1 LLISRV
7 EALLK
12 SESNN
17 LNRTT
22 TSNTINYFWT
32 KWNKQ
37 HILAYSRT
45 ESSLTGDILSTS
57 SDTTYLFEPLI
68 NLKLKDKYLNTD
80 AIAKGKIQE
89 VIEDIY
95 NCREVIKKSGN

>member
-1 LLISRV
+1 
-7 EALLK
+7 
-12 SESNN
+12 
-17 LNRTT
+17 
-22 TSNTINYFWT
+22 
-32 KWNKQ
+32 
-37 HILAYSRT
+37 
-45 ESSLTGDILSTS
+45 LSTS